1 MIYEAAIS
9 NHNGELIVKAPA
21 SFARTLVESLAGLF
35 ISGMGFFPLYI
46 FLFGLP
52 AQDNINIIKR
62 ILGWIVII
70 TFTGI
75 VIVWGLRISFARRSY
90 RICDKDAVLLSQLRF
105 AGVPLS
111 TKRYPF
117 STFDRVAVRP
127 ESSYGAFATH
137 LKFVVA
143 CDGTQRLDLSVFD
156 QLADAHS
163 FAARIAAQM
172 HLNSAQ
178 TASWNAVIVKVSGIL
193 SPLAKVEPEDC
204 LPLGTPKSVRAVIRS
219 AFPSAE
225 WMGSSYAVY
234 FGSGF
239 VIEIWIHR
247 KRYEP
252 VRLVQVRSTHDS
264 AGDPKPLLLK
274 LTEANG
280 WLALDSSKLKRP
292 GHGLTAEFGSLS

>member
-1 MIYEAAIS
+1 MIFEAAIS
-9 NHNGELIVKAPA
+9 NHNGELVIKPPA
-21 SFARTLVESLAGLF
+21 SLARTLVQSLSGLF
-35 ISGMGFFPLYI
+35 ISGIGFFALFI

-52 AQDNINIIKR
+52 AQDNIHIVKR

-70 TFTGI
+70 TFTGT

-90 RICDKDAVLLSQLRF
+90 RICDKDALLLSHLHF

-111 TKRYPF
+111 TKRYAF
-117 STFDRVAVRP
+117 SAFDRVAVRP
-127 ESSYGAFATH
+127 DSSYGHFSRS

-143 CDGTQRLDLSVFD
+143 CDGTQRLDLAVFD
-156 QLADAHS
+156 ELPDAHA
-163 FAARIAAQM
+163 FAAGIAAQM
-172 HLNSAQ
+172 HLKAAQ
-178 TASWNAVIVKVSGIL
+178 TASWSAVIVKLSGTP
-193 SPLAKVEPEDC
+193 SPLARVEPGDC
-204 LPLGTPKSVRAVIRS
+204 LPLGTPKSVRAFIRA

-225 WMGSSYAVY
+225 WIGSTYAVY

-247 KRYEP
+247 KHSEP

-264 AGDPKPLLLK
+264 ASDPKPLLLK

-280 WLALDSSKLKRP
+280 WLALDSSKIKRP
-292 GHGLTAEFGSLS
+292 DRGLTAEFGSIS